1 MYEQLLKFEALELSR
16 KPSISWERIMQIR
29 HLKDRMIRKCQRLSR
44 TSYPRKLS
52 KGDPLTF
59 QTIMAPADFR
69 VKEMEKW
76 FREQQL
82 RTSLVRRQAEPVRS
96 ISLNGHSNK
105 TALLPASEFG
115 QLPPSGRCRALPSS
129 SKQPIAVSQTWSDSH
144 PKLIP
149 PPAMQEPRMEQYQQP
164 DHQAPA
170 PSTKAPSVLSI
181 PSHAISSPPALPI
194 LLRSQRS
201 ALLELE
207 FSRQSDAAALDQ
219 PRPSSSEPSLPNAS
233 LVAVHGSISPAS
245 SSQESIALSEPDAT
259 AEPTERRLT
268 HRRSCIKRSSVG
280 AKTVSWADDAELENQ
295 LSKYAEAAK
304 DVQLPGQLFFCYP
317 IIFLKTFFLIGR
329 KWEEIREIYL
339 EQVTGLDT
347 LHDQVVQ
354 SLDNLRIESEHLER
368 VEKAIVQQRE
378 VLRATFLNL
387 EQKQSL
393 LQSKGAL
400 YDLHTYEPR
409 FIPTRA
415 VQEAL
420 QEADHVL
427 SIAGIIKRDG

>member
-1 MYEQLLKFEALELSR
+1 MYEQLLKFETLELSR

-44 TSYPRKLS
+44 SSHPRKLS
-52 KGDPLTF
+52 KGEPLTF

-82 RTSLVRRQAEPVRS
+82 RTSLIRRQAEPVRS

-115 QLPPSGRCRALPSS
+115 RFPPSDRFRALPSS

-149 PPAMQEPRMEQYQQP
+149 PPAAQEPMLELYQQP
-164 DHQAPA
+164 DPSPHQAPA

-181 PSHAISSPPALPI
+181 PSHAISSPAALPI

-207 FSRQSDAAALDQ
+207 FTRQSDAAALDQ

-233 LVAVHGSISPAS
+233 NVAVHGSQSPAS
-245 SSQESIALSEPDAT
+245 SSQESIASVEPDAT
-259 AEPTERRLT
+259 AEPTEHRLS
-268 HRRSCIKRSSVG
+268 HQRSCIKRSSIG
-280 AKTVSWADDAELENQ
+280 AKTVSWADEAELENQ
-295 LSKYAEAAK
+295 LSKYAQAAK
-304 DVQLPGQLFFCYP
+304 DVQLPGQLFPVTLSY
-317 IIFLKTFFLIGR
+317 FFSELILG
-329 KWEEIREIYL
+329 
-339 EQVTGLDT
+339 
-347 LHDQVVQ
+347 
-354 SLDNLRIESEHLER
+354 
-368 VEKAIVQQRE
+368 
-378 VLRATFLNL
+378 
-387 EQKQSL
+387 
-393 LQSKGAL
+393 
-400 YDLHTYEPR
+400 
-409 FIPTRA
+409 
-415 VQEAL
+415 
-420 QEADHVL
+420 
-427 SIAGIIKRDG
+427 